1 MDKKSNFLNIL
12 KIIFSVIIK
21 ACPAYFIF
29 YALSDML
36 QGLSYGFN
44 SFLMQ
49 KFYDSINTI
58 LDNGGLATMSYLL
71 AGAVS
76 LVIISS
82 QLLDG
87 VANFMY
93 SNMTKKL
100 SGHMNYIVNQ
110 KLIRLKAILY
120 EDPNKLDLINKAF
133 ESSTKCVG
141 LVFTFISMLAFHI
154 PYLIFMLFYL
164 ASIQPWLCVILLL
177 MFVPM
182 SVSQLIKSTFFAKQE
197 DHSAPLRRS
206 LEEYENNIC
215 SKTFFK
221 ETRTLGIYGFFRTR
235 YINILDDLNKLN
247 WKTERKSCIIELCTR
262 LVAMIG
268 YMVLLVVLIV
278 FSVQGIISIGQFAAV
293 FSSIGL
299 AFSVMQGVV
308 DRNLGLVSRNI
319 GFTKNYVNFMD
330 LPELSPEF
338 NFCESDNDDIILK
351 DVSFQYPNAN
361 SFALKDITLTIK
373 KNETVAVVGEN
384 GSGKTTLAKVLTGIY
399 EPSTGSVSVMGC
411 DISEKLPYSRISAVN
426 QKFNRYALTL
436 KENITISDQK
446 GDESAIPEIIE
457 KINLELD
464 PQIFPDAL
472 ETPLTT
478 EFGGVDLSG
487 GQWQKV
493 AICRGIYRNHD
504 VIVLD
509 EPTAAID
516 PIEESSVY
524 RSFTEMSKD
533 KTAIIITHRIGSA
546 KIADRIL
553 VMDQGRIMETGTHDE
568 LIKKGG
574 KYAEMYNL
582 QADWY
587 LIEGSNT

>member
-1 MDKKSNFLNIL
+1 MKVGLIL
-12 KIIFSVIIK
+12 GILAYNVWWAVLIIIAILIPFSKLSIISGRVNYEANRQVTK
-21 ACPAYFIF
+21 QQRKYLYFGKV
-29 YALSDML
+29 LSSRDYVEERVL
-36 QGLSYGFN
+36 FQYGN
-44 SFLMQ
+44 R
-49 KFYDSINTI
+49 INEMW
-58 LDNGGLATMSYLL
+58 LDNYEIARKYQLKVEKKWFIRMKSSGFMTAGFCIIILFLLL
-71 AGAVS
+71 APT
-76 LVIISS
+76 LN
-82 QLLDG
+82 G
-87 VANFMY
+87 V
-93 SNMTKKL
+93 
-100 SGHMNYIVNQ
+100 
-110 KLIRLKAILY
+110 
-120 EDPNKLDLINKAF
+120 
-133 ESSTKCVG
+133 
-141 LVFTFISMLAFHI
+141 
-154 PYLIFMLFYL
+154 
-164 ASIQPWLCVILLL
+164 
-177 MFVPM
+177 
-182 SVSQLIKSTFFAKQE
+182 
-197 DHSAPLRRS
+197 
-206 LEEYENNIC
+206 
-215 SKTFFK
+215 
-221 ETRTLGIYGFFRTR
+221 
-235 YINILDDLNKLN
+235 
-247 WKTERKSCIIELCTR
+247 
-262 LVAMIG
+262 
-268 YMVLLVVLIV
+268 
-278 FSVQGIISIGQFAAV
+278 ISIGQFAAV